1 MKKYKYIIVFLVLS
15 LSAASICNQSESG
28 QPGEYRLKAA
38 YLYNFIRFADWPARA
53 ADSND
58 MKIAIISSEPLV
70 VYFEPLKDKKVKNK
84 KVLIRQLPSFEKI
97 QQLNKTDKKE
107 FARQIESMKS
117 SHILFI
123 SSSESAYIKDIL
135 SLIKN
140 TNVMTVGETSNFLDD
155 GGIINF
161 LTEDNKLC
169 FEINLEA
176 SDKAKIEFSS
186 QLLQL
191 ARRIV
196 KAKDKP

>member
-1 MKKYKYIIVFLVLS
+1 MKKYKYITVLLVLG
-15 LSAASICNQSESG
+15 LSAASICHQSDSE

-53 ADSND
+53 ADSNEI
-58 MKIAIISSEPLV
+58 KIAIISGEPLV
-70 VYFEPLKDKKVKNK
+70 DFFEPLKDKKVKNK
-84 KVLIRQLPSFEKI
+84 KVLIMQLPSFEKI
-97 QQLNKTDKKE
+97 QQLNKKDKKE
-107 FARQIESMKS
+107 FARQIESIKS
-117 SHILFI
+117 SHLLFI
-123 SSSESAYIKDIL
+123 SSSESAYIKDII
-135 SLIKN
+135 SLTKN
-140 TNVMTVGETSNFLDD
+140 TNIMTVGESSNFLSD
-155 GGIINF
+155 GGMINF